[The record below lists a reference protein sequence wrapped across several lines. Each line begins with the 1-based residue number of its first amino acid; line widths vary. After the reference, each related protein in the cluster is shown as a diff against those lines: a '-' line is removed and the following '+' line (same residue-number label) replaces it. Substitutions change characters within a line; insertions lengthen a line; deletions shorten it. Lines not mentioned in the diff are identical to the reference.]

1 MLRNCSVYLWISVK
15 SLLMMGAGKV
25 LVWFLSRNHR
35 LKLWRGLRR
44 SLTKPPAQSR
54 ASSGVSPDC
63 SCLGQ
68 VGAWSSSGTDVA
80 QTLRVIC
87 VLPQCPHGE
96 IACLSILFASYLIS
110 LFLDPKK
117 YPWKKYLRKI
127 TLQCKPVK
135 ILWLVPIRTW

>member
-1 MLRNCSVYLWISVK
+1 MLEKFWC
-15 SLLMMGAGKV
+15 G
-25 LVWFLSRNHR
+25 FCQETTEP

-54 ASSGVSPDC
+54 ASSGISPDC

-87 VLPQCPHGE
+87 VLPQCPHSLSFYPVVLLRE